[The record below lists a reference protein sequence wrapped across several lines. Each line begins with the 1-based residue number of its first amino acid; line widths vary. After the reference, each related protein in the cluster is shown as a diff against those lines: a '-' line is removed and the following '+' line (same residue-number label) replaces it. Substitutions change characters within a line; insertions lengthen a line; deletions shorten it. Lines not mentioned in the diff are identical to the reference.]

1 MPIPSIPISQAPK
14 TARER
19 VYSQLKD
26 WIIDGTLKPNE
37 KISDQEIARYFSVS
51 RTPIREALQLLG
63 EQKLVCIYPGKES
76 RIAPIDWENLHQIYR
91 IISEL
96 HALALDFAYPEIT
109 GETIAE
115 LESINARLSDAL
127 DSGDQK
133 KLLELDKQFHS
144 VFFRVAGNEFLTGF
158 ADILNIHTERAETI
172 YFSDK
177 KGKGIYSVEEHRAI
191 IAALK
196 EHNLP
201 KALEGMRR
209 NWEHTIEILMK
220 Q

>member
-1 MPIPSIPISQAPK
+1 MPIPSIPINHAPK
-14 TARER
+14 TAKER
-19 VYSQLKD
+19 VYTQLKD

-37 KISDQEIARYFSVS
+37 KISDQEIAQYFSVS

-96 HALALDFAYPEIT
+96 HVLALDFAYPKIT
-109 GETIAE
+109 EETIAE
-115 LESINARLSDAL
+115 LETINTQLSEAL
-127 DSGDQK
+127 NFNDQK
-133 KLLELDKQFHS
+133 KLLDLDKQFHS
-144 VFFRVAGNEFLTGF
+144 VFFRIADNDFLTSF
-158 ADILNIHTERAETI
+158 ADILNIHTERAENI

-177 KGKGIYSVEEHRAI
+177 KGKGIYSVDEHQVI

-196 EHNLP
+196 KHDLP

-209 NWEHTIEILMK
+209 NWEHTIEILIK